1 MNFDKIISD
10 MQLLQAKIKDYEKKY
25 KFFEDV
31 INSINK
37 DIIKLE
43 KKKENSNDEFDKQ
56 ILNLKI
62 LLISD
67 ILKRFNIN
75 HYQNKKEE

>member
-10 MQLLQAKIKDYEKKY
+10 MQLLQAKIKDY
-25 KFFEDV
+25 V